1 MSSETA
7 PCSHSWWAIDMR
19 TFLLQLPSGESS
31 SYSVS
36 SPLVRPSEA
45 SLQRFLEET
54 FALWLR
60 ESGEIVGP
68 TLGVPEAHHYV
79 ASVSYSVT
87 GGALAFPSGLA
98 RSSGFARPSILVL

>member
-45 SLQRFLEET
+45 SLQRFLQET

-68 TLGVPEAHHYV
+68 T
-79 ASVSYSVT
+79 SV
-87 GGALAFPSGLA
+87 L
-98 RSSGFARPSILVL
+98 